1 MKRQWL
7 LLLFPV
13 ALIGILLAVK
23 YFGGNR
29 GTKEAPATDAEVVL
43 NKEAAVANNVPK
55 DEIPKT
61 APAAPKKLAPEIVE
75 KISTTLEGYIKE
87 NPNAGDI
94 ADAYFNLG
102 NLYYEAGEYEKAIG
116 PLQKAVAQK
125 PDDSDAHYTLGNAY
139 YKLKRYAEAAKEF
152 ESMTRIEP
160 KNDTVFY
167 NLANAYLY
175 QKKFQEAS
183 EQYKKAVSLNPK
195 NSAAQYGIGLAYL
208 NLRKSKEATEAFQKA
223 INVDPDNADAHYFL
237 AILKLESGDRKGASE
252 EQDYLRKMKSQY
264 ANDLVKRINP

>member
-1 MKRQWL
+1 MKRHWL

-13 ALIGILLAVK
+13 ALIGVLLAVK
-23 YFGGNR
+23 YFAGNR
-29 GTKEAPATDAEVVL
+29 GTKEAPPTESGVVL
-43 NKEAAVANNVPK
+43 KKLEVAANAPK

-61 APAAPKKLAPEIVE
+61 DQGAQKHMPPEIVE
-75 KISTTLEGYIKE
+75 KISTTLETYIKD
-87 NPNAGDI
+87 NPKATDI

-116 PLQKAVAQK
+116 PLQKALAQR
-125 PDDSDAHYTLGNAY
+125 PYDSDAHYTLGNSY
-139 YKLKRYAEAAKEF
+139 YKLKRYPQAAKEF
-152 ESMTRIEP
+152 EAMTQIEP

-208 NLRKSKEATEAFQKA
+208 NLRKSKEATEAFQQA

-237 AILKLESGDRKGASE
+237 AILKLESGDRKGAA
-252 EQDYLRKMKSQY
+252 EQQNYLKRIRSQY
-264 ANDLVKRINP
+264 ADDLNKKLNP